1 VSIRIVYYTRTGNTE
16 EVVEKILGA
25 LKPLGAHAHRV
36 YAVREYSPP
45 LYLNPR
51 LWMDTLS
58 SRRIE
63 ISIVPPF
70 DPDDCALLIVATPIW
85 IGRPAPPIREFV
97 ERYARRGFET
107 VCIATSHLG
116 RGYAEK
122 FRRFLESRGYRVA
135 LCIDVRE
142 SFIDD
147 ESVRAIERIAKKIAE
162 RHESQR

>member
-16 EVVEKILGA
+16 EVVEKVLAA
-25 LKPLGAHAHRV
+25 LKPLGTHVHRV
-36 YAVREYSPP
+36 YAVREYSSP
-45 LYLNPR
+45 LYINPR
-51 LWMDTLS
+51 LWIDTLS

-70 DPDDCALLIVATPIW
+70 DPSDCTLLILATPIW
-85 IGRPAPPIREFV
+85 IGRPAPPMREFI
-97 ERYARRGFET
+97 ERYAGRGFET

-116 RGYAEK
+116 RGYADK
-122 FRRFLESRGYRVA
+122 LRRLLESRGYRVA

-142 SFIDD
+142 SFIDE
-147 ESVRAIERIAKKIAE
+147 ESVRAIERIAKRVVE